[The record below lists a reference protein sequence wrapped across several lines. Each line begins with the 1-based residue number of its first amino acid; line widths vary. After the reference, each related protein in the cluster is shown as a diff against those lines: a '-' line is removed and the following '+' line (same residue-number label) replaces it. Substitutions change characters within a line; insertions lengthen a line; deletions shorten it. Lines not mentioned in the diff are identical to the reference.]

1 MLSYIY
7 LLKKHFLSM
16 YISTEK
22 NSVIL
27 SNSETIISNGENIF
41 IKNPNFVTVF
51 YPDGSLTDTAVFK
64 EKEIIRPKNSLL
76 TDLKE
81 DILLAFFK
89 RPFYNGFKLIAQ
101 DNINGAKV
109 TVFIEN
115 TLKVMI
121 ETSEFSE
128 LFCYPFLSK
137 SASIHGQYYY
147 NGLYILVFFS
157 DINKLFCYFVSNS
170 IKEVLS
176 VNAVDYNLSNTLTVT
191 EILPDIARHKIVK
204 TYSTE
209 KELTLI
215 NQVVLD
221 TAENYPYRL
230 SDKLI
235 PFAFLEEL
243 LIGGN
248 YERFLSSELKEKAN
262 LLNGYFGNFTGVC
275 PCPFS
280 IDKTGVIY
288 KCDKSEKFD
297 YKVKY
302 LLAEVSGGKINNLT
316 LED

>member
-1 MLSYIY
+1 
-7 LLKKHFLSM
+7 M

-27 SNSETIISNGENIF
+27 SNNDQRVSNGENIF
-41 IKNPNFVTVF
+41 IKNPSFITVF
-51 YPDGSLTDTAVFK
+51 YPDGSLTDTAVFNK
-64 EKEIIRPKNSLL
+64 NEIIRPKNSIL

-81 DILLAFFK
+81 DLLLAFFK
-89 RPFYNGFKLIAQ
+89 RPFYNGFKLIEQA
-101 DNINGAKV
+101 NINGTKV

-128 LFCYPFLSK
+128 LFCYPFFSK
-137 SASIHGQYYY
+137 KASINGQYFY

-170 IKEVLS
+170 IKEILS
-176 VNAVDYNLSNTLTVT
+176 VNAVDYNFSNGLTVT
-191 EILPDIARHKIVK
+191 EILPDIARHKIIK
-204 TYSTE
+204 KFSTE
-209 KELTLI
+209 KELTLT
-215 NQVVLD
+215 NQQILD
-221 TAENYPYRL
+221 TAENYPHFL

-248 YERFLSSELKEKAN
+248 FERFLSSDLKEKTS
-262 LLNGYFGNFTGVC
+262 LLSGYFGNFTGVC

-280 IDKTGVIY
+280 TDKIGVIY
-288 KCDKSEKFD
+288 KCETGEQFD

-302 LLAEVSGGKINNLT
+302 LLYEILDGKITNLT